1 MTGMHSQE
9 FLWSTPSEDQHVLPT
24 EDNRMDKKLRID
36 PNRVPNHVAVIM
48 DGNGRWAKGKGMN
61 RIFGHRNALT
71 AVRETIE
78 AAAEIGTQAITLYAF
93 STENWNRPKTEVKA
107 LMTLLINSLNN
118 ELKTFQENS
127 VKVNAIGS
135 IDSLPKNAQNTLASV
150 IEKTKNNTQIV
161 LTLALSY
168 GAREEIVNT
177 IKNISKKVVNNEL
190 SIEEIDEKIINNH
203 LYTFNLPDV
212 DLMIRTSGEQRIS
225 NFLLWQMAYAEL
237 YFTDI
242 LWPDFRREHFFDAI
256 IEYQNRERRFGKT
269 SEQITPTKK

>member
-1 MTGMHSQE
+1 
-9 FLWSTPSEDQHVLPT
+9 
-24 EDNRMDKKLRID
+24 MDKKLRID
-36 PNRVPNHVAVIM
+36 PHNVPKHVAVIM

-78 AAAEIGTQAITLYAF
+78 AAAEIGTEAITLYAF
-93 STENWNRPKTEVKA
+93 STENWKRPKIEVSA
-107 LMTLLINSLNN
+107 LMSLLINSLNK
-118 ELKTFQENS
+118 ELPTFQQNN
-127 VKVNAIGS
+127 VKVNAIGN
-135 IDSLPKNAQNTLASV
+135 IGSLPDNAQKTLFDV
-150 IEKTKNNTQIV
+150 IEKTKSNSKII

-190 SIEEIDEKIINNH
+190 NIEEIDEKIINNH

-242 LWPDFRREHFFDAI
+242 LWPDFRREHFYDAI

-269 SEQITPTKK
+269 SEQIIPTKE